1 MFPKLFRRLGRAY
14 SHFATLALTALLA
27 VAALATWRL
36 YQEERLYRQ
45 LAARGQAVTV

>member
-45 LAARGQAVTV
+45 LAARG